1 MIPNRARLVRQSPVI
16 ALTLLV
22 GFSPIGLCACSTTKT
37 TTTTREA
44 PSSTD
49 PDATVEEQTTTT
61 TSSSPGCSGVL
72 SCTVDVVGDVIAFP
86 FKVVGAVITAIF

>member
-1 MIPNRARLVRQSPVI
+1 MIPNRTRFAQQSPVI

-37 TTTTREA
+37 TTTTREV

-49 PDATVEEQTTTT
+49 PDATVEERTTTT
-61 TSSSPGCSGVL
+61 TSSPGCSGVL